1 MEFKIYPVDIISNIY
16 SKYENIYY
24 KRFIKEA
31 KSIIERYNEKKECNR
46 DNSLLYYEINKWDS
60 KNNIKQGHI
69 RYLFDKDGY

>member
-46 DNSLLYYEINKWDS
+46 DNSLLYYEINK
-60 KNNIKQGHI
+60 
-69 RYLFDKDGY
+69 